1 VHTVI
6 VIAIGLAVLGAG
18 LLLGHVLGDTAGMA
32 RAALYFLPVWLIGAG
47 INMYLGVH
55 GAGYAVRD
63 EAPILLVVFAV
74 PAAVALLCWWKLP
87 HT

>member
-1 VHTVI
+1 VHTLI
-6 VIAIGLAVLGAG
+6 VIGIGLAVLGAG
-18 LLLGHVLGDTAGMA
+18 LLAGQLLGDAAGMA

-47 INMYLGVH
+47 INMYIGVH
-55 GAGYAVRD
+55 GAGYAVSD

-74 PAAVALLCWWKLP
+74 PAAVALLCWWRLP

>member
-6 VIAIGLAVLGAG
+6 VIAIGLAVLAAG
-18 LLLGHVLGDTAGMA
+18 LFVGHTLGGAAGMA
-32 RAALYFLPVWLIGAG
+32 RAALYFLPLWLIGAG
-47 INMYLGVH
+47 INMYFGVH
-55 GAGYAVRD
+55 GAGYAVSD

-74 PAAVALLCWWKLP
+74 PAAVALLGWWRLP